1 MDSACDPDPCEAEVP
16 LFEPGDMLTL
26 RQEVDFLEQFVGV
39 LVQNVC
45 PDGESVLC
53 EMLVTA
59 GDGRSWIGRVWQGYV
74 TKVASEHT

>member
-1 MDSACDPDPCEAEVP
+1 MDDAIQDPVDPELP
-16 LFEPGDMLTL
+16 LFSPGDMLTL
-26 RQEVDFLEQFVGV
+26 RREADFLEPFIGV

-59 GDGRSWIGRVWQGYV
+59 DDGRSWIGRVWQGYLQAV
-74 TKVASEHT
+74 R